1 MSSTPSQQSPSGH
14 ANGQP
19 PPAPPQAEVSRP
31 LSPRS
36 WFVALLLQRCPRCRE
51 GRLFKS
57 MFRMNDPCPVCGAL
71 HEREP
76 GYFIG
81 AMYFSYALAILIM
94 VPLFFVFHA
103 LLPHWPLLL
112 LPLLPGLIY
121 LPLTPLVYRYSRVL
135 WIYFDRLGG
144 VTERAT
150 LSGTRPRPTDL
161 GEPRAPNSN
170 SEPPASPDPSSGAEK
185 SWAVHRQDDN
195 GNHFLVQTGL
205 TREEA
210 ERLVAVFEAR
220 GHKQVYWAEPAQGNG

>member
-1 MSSTPSQQSPSGH
+1 
-14 ANGQP
+14 
-19 PPAPPQAEVSRP
+19 
-31 LSPRS
+31 
-36 WFVALLLQRCPRCRE
+36 
-51 GRLFKS
+51 

-94 VPLFFVFHA
+94 VPLFFMFHA

-144 VTERAT
+144 VTERASAQRS
-150 LSGTRPRPTDL
+150 LPDHPDRPRIDK
-161 GEPRAPNSN
+161 SN
-170 SEPPASPDPSSGAEK
+170 S
-185 SWAVHRQDDN
+185 
-195 GNHFLVQTGL
+195 
-205 TREEA
+205 
-210 ERLVAVFEAR
+210 
-220 GHKQVYWAEPAQGNG
+220 